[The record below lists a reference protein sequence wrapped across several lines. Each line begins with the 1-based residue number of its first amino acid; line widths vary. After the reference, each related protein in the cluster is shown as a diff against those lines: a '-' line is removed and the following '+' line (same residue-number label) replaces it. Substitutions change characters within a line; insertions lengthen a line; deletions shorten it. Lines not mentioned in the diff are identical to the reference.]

1 MCVCVCV
8 KQSNTFSCKLQPVCD
23 HPIVKTRT
31 LRLSMLND
39 SPKVPRRA
47 SWVVQLV
54 KKLPANAG
62 DLGLIPG
69 LGRYSEGGNG
79 TLVFLS
85 GETHG

>member
-1 MCVCVCV
+1 
-8 KQSNTFSCKLQPVCD
+8 
-23 HPIVKTRT
+23 
-31 LRLSMLND
+31 MLND